1 MDILY
6 IILGWL
12 LGILSPGIINYI
24 SDKRRAKR
32 IKGMMISD
40 LNDLKTRLMWL
51 PFRVKSDYGVI
62 NKDDILWLKIQTN
75 NWNSISTEDP
85 SQRLE
90 NLKDKASIEK
100 FVSLINSSRKK
111 DPAFNFK
118 KMTTAVIDSNLISA
132 EIIDDTFLSKILEI
146 KFQINSFNQ
155 EVDRVDKLL
164 KMTFDS
170 NIIGENHRIISSQI
184 EKTNFFLADKA
195 FYIVEKINHIINF
208 PENN

>member
-6 IILGWL
+6 IMLGWL

-32 IKGMMISD
+32 IKEMMISD

-75 NWNSISTEDP
+75 NWNIVSTEDP

-100 FVSLINSSRKK
+100 FVSLINSSKKK

-195 FYIVEKINHIINF
+195 VYIVEKINHIINF